1 MGFFKN
7 VGTESVMLCKKLAD
21 FNNLKDTNESDSS
34 PWDSSPWFNLT
45 VYITRNTGT
54 CAVVRYLLDS
64 KRINID
70 DLITYVYRSKT
81 RYGTMEREAIKSP
94 IKYSMDRLS
103 ARIYRPESGILY
115 CYGGPNGGMTDKHAE
130 RIFND
135 ATELLKYLNIK
146 YIKKGSYKQHNIRIV
161 FN

>member
-7 VGTESVMLCKKLAD
+7 VGTESVILCKKLVD
-21 FNNLKDTNESDSS
+21 FNDSKATNESDSS
-34 PWDSSPWFNLT
+34 PWFWST
-45 VYITRNTGT
+45 IYIMRNTGT

-70 DLITYVYRSKT
+70 DLINYVYRSKI
-81 RYGTMEREAIKSP
+81 RYGTMERDLIKRAIEYN
-94 IKYSMDRLS
+94 IDGIS
-103 ARIYRPESGILY
+103 ARIYSPRSGILY
-115 CYGGPNGGMTDKHAE
+115 CYGGPKGGMTDKHAE

-135 ATELLKYLNIK
+135 AVELLKYLNIK
-146 YIKKGSYKQHNIRIV
+146 YIKKGSFKQHNVKIE

>member
-7 VGTESVMLCKKLAD
+7 VGTESVILCKKLVD
-21 FNNLKDTNESDSS
+21 FNDSKATNESDSS
-34 PWDSSPWFNLT
+34 PWPWPT
-45 VYITRNTGT
+45 VYIMRNTGT

-70 DLITYVYRSKT
+70 DLITYVYQSKT
-81 RYGTMEREAIKSP
+81 RYGTMNRDAIKRP
-94 IKYSMDRLS
+94 IEYNMDRVA
-103 ARIYRPESGILY
+103 ARAYSPRSGILY
-115 CYGGPNGGMTDKHAE
+115 CYGGPKGCMTDKHAE

-146 YIKKGSYKQHNIRIV
+146 YIKKGSFKQHNVKII

>member
-7 VGTESVMLCKKLAD
+7 VGTESVILCKKLVD
-21 FNNLKDTNESDSS
+21 FNDSKATNESDSS
-34 PWDSSPWFNLT
+34 SWPWPT
-45 VYITRNTGT
+45 VYIMRNTGT

-70 DLITYVYRSKT
+70 DLITYVYQSKT
-81 RYGTMEREAIKSP
+81 RYGTMNRDAIKRP
-94 IKYSMDRLS
+94 IEYNMDRVA
-103 ARIYRPESGILY
+103 ARAYSPRSGILY
-115 CYGGPNGGMTDKHAE
+115 CYGGPKGCMTDKHAE

-146 YIKKGSYKQHNIRIV
+146 YIKKGSSKQHNVRIV
-161 FN
+161 FD

>member
-7 VGTESVMLCKKLAD
+7 VGTESVILCKKLVD
-21 FNNLKDTNESDSS
+21 FNDSKATNESDL
-34 PWDSSPWFNLT
+34 SPWFWST
-45 VYITRNTGT
+45 VHIMRNTGT

-70 DLITYVYRSKT
+70 DLITYVYQSKT
-81 RYGTMEREAIKSP
+81 RYSTMEREAIKRP
-94 IKYSMDRLS
+94 IEYNIDRVA
-103 ARIYRPESGILY
+103 ARIYSPRSGILY
-115 CYGGPNGGMTDKHAE
+115 CYGGPKGGMTDKHAE

-135 ATELLKYLNIK
+135 AVELLKYLNIK
-146 YIKKGSYKQHNIRIV
+146 YIKKGSFKQHNVRIE

>member
-7 VGTESVMLCKKLAD
+7 VGTESVILCKKLVD
-21 FNNLKDTNESDSS
+21 FNNSKDTNESDTS
-34 PWDSSPWFNLT
+34 PWSWPT
-45 VYITRNTGT
+45 VYIMRNTGT

-70 DLITYVYRSKT
+70 DLITYVYQSKT
-81 RYGTMEREAIKSP
+81 RYGTTERDAIKRPIEYNIGRISASIYSP
-94 IKYSMDRLS
+94 R
-103 ARIYRPESGILY
+103 SGILY
-115 CYGGPNGGMTDKHAE
+115 CYGGLKGGMTDKHAA

-135 ATELLKYLNIK
+135 ATELLNYLNIK
-146 YIKKGSYKQHNIRIV
+146 YIKKGSFKQHNVKII

>member
-7 VGTESVMLCKKLAD
+7 VGTESVILCKKLVD
-21 FNNLKDTNESDSS
+21 FNDSKTTNESDSS
-34 PWDSSPWFNLT
+34 PWFWST
-45 VYITRNTGT
+45 IYIMRNTGT

-70 DLITYVYRSKT
+70 DLITYVYQSKT
-81 RYGTMEREAIKSP
+81 RYITMARDAIKRT
-94 IKYSMDRLS
+94 IEYNIDGIS
-103 ARIYRPESGILY
+103 ARIYSPRSGILY
-115 CYGGPNGGMTDKHAE
+115 CYGGPKGGMTDKHAA

-135 ATELLKYLNIK
+135 ATELLNYLNIK
-146 YIKKGSYKQHNIRIV
+146 YIKKGSFKQHNVKIE

>member
-7 VGTESVMLCKKLAD
+7 VGTESVILCKKLVD
-21 FNNLKDTNESDSS
+21 FNDSKATNESDAS
-34 PWDSSPWFNLT
+34 PWSWPT
-45 VYITRNTGT
+45 VYIMRNTGT

-70 DLITYVYRSKT
+70 DLITYVYQSKT
-81 RYGTMEREAIKSP
+81 RYGTTERDAIKR
-94 IKYSMDRLS
+94 IIDYNIDRL
-103 ARIYRPESGILY
+103 AVRIYSPRSGILY
-115 CYGGPNGGMTDKHAE
+115 CYGGLKGGMTDKHAA

-135 ATELLKYLNIK
+135 ATELLNYLNIK
-146 YIKKGSYKQHNIRIV
+146 YIKKGSFKQHNVKII

>member
-7 VGTESVMLCKKLAD
+7 VGTESVILCKKLVD
-21 FNNLKDTNESDSS
+21 FNNSKDTNESDTS
-34 PWDSSPWFNLT
+34 PWSWPT
-45 VYITRNTGT
+45 VYIMRNTGT

-70 DLITYVYRSKT
+70 DLITYVYQSKT
-81 RYGTMEREAIKSP
+81 RYGTMGREAIKRT
-94 IKYSMDRLS
+94 IEYNIDGIS
-103 ARIYRPESGILY
+103 ARIYSPRSGILY
-115 CYGGPNGGMTDKHAE
+115 CYGGPKGGMIDKHAA

-135 ATELLKYLNIK
+135 ATELLNYLNIK
-146 YIKKGSYKQHNIRIV
+146 YIKKGSFKQHNVKII

>member
-7 VGTESVMLCKKLAD
+7 VGTESAIICKKLVD
-21 FNNLKDTNESDSS
+21 FNDSKATNESDSS
-34 PWDSSPWFNLT
+34 PWSWPT
-45 VYITRNTGT
+45 VYIMRNTGT

-70 DLITYVYRSKT
+70 DLITYVYQSKT
-81 RYGTMEREAIKSP
+81 RYGTMGRAAIKRP
-94 IKYSMDRLS
+94 IEYNIDRVS
-103 ARIYRPESGILY
+103 ARTYSPRSRILY
-115 CYGGPNGGMTDKHAE
+115 CYGGPKGGMTDKHAE

-135 ATELLKYLNIK
+135 AVELLEYLNIK
-146 YIKKGSYKQHNIRIV
+146 YIKKGSFKQHNVRII

>member
-7 VGTESVMLCKKLAD
+7 VGTESVILCKKLVD
-21 FNNLKDTNESDSS
+21 FNNSKATNESDTS
-34 PWDSSPWFNLT
+34 PWSWPT
-45 VYITRNTGT
+45 VYIIRNTGT

-70 DLITYVYRSKT
+70 DLITYVYQSKT
-81 RYGTMEREAIKSP
+81 RYGTMGREAIKRT
-94 IKYSMDRLS
+94 IEYNIDGIS
-103 ARIYRPESGILY
+103 ARIYSPRSGILY
-115 CYGGPNGGMTDKHAE
+115 CYGGTKGGMTDKHAA

-135 ATELLKYLNIK
+135 ATELLNYLNIK
-146 YIKKGSYKQHNIRIV
+146 YIKKGSFKQHNVKII

>member
-7 VGTESVMLCKKLAD
+7 VGTESVILCKKLVD
-21 FNNLKDTNESDSS
+21 FNDSKATNESDSS
-34 PWDSSPWFNLT
+34 PWFWST
-45 VYITRNTGT
+45 IYIMRNTGT

-70 DLITYVYRSKT
+70 DLITYVYQSKT
-81 RYGTMEREAIKSP
+81 RYNTMEHEMIKRAIEYN
-94 IKYSMDRLS
+94 IDGIS
-103 ARIYRPESGILY
+103 ARIYSPRSGILY
-115 CYGGPNGGMTDKHAE
+115 CYGGPKGGMTDKHAA

-135 ATELLKYLNIK
+135 AVELLKYLNIK
-146 YIKKGSYKQHNIRIV
+146 YIKKGSFKQHNVKIE

>member
-7 VGTESVMLCKKLAD
+7 VGTESAIICKKLVD
-21 FNNLKDTNESDSS
+21 FSDSKATNESDSS
-34 PWDSSPWFNLT
+34 PWSWPT
-45 VYITRNTGT
+45 VYIMRNTGT

-70 DLITYVYRSKT
+70 DLITYVYQSKT
-81 RYGTMEREAIKSP
+81 RYGTMGRDAIKRP
-94 IKYSMDRLS
+94 IEYNIDRVS
-103 ARIYRPESGILY
+103 ARTYNPRSRILY
-115 CYGGPNGGMTDKHAE
+115 CYGGPKGGMTDKHAE

-135 ATELLKYLNIK
+135 AVELLEYLNIK
-146 YIKKGSYKQHNIRIV
+146 YIKKGSFKQHNVRIE